1 MTRSS
6 DWNLSKGVRV
16 SANLVVAV
24 LVSYLVPRHFS
35 PVTETL
41 FLVSIEKHA
50 LYSLWFGLSFLIF
63 GEMVGIA
70 DRRLLNPSTRHFFL
84 FLLSGF
90 LASLSLLLVVWLVEF
105 SFVGRFVVLKI
116 ATFTGLVSFLFS
128 MIFARLASQSRTKT
142 FLMVPEEVS
151 KVIQS
156 ALNEQAGLFEW
167 MNRDEMGADSSI
179 QEFCKKEMID
189 LVVMDKS
196 PEAGEIEI
204 IPLLEGGT
212 QVMGVVEFWEQH
224 LEKIPP
230 RYVDQSWLAKLD
242 LRLRDPF
249 SHKLKRLADLVFA
262 FLGIVFSL
270 PILLPAL
277 AAIAINSGFPL
288 FFTQRRTG
296 FMGREYTLFK
306 LRTMEKNAEEKGAEW
321 AKEKDRRVTGCGKF
335 LRKWRID
342 EIPQFLNVIRGEMSI
357 VGPRPERP
365 EFQEE
370 LIKQVPHWNC
380 RHLVKPGLTGWAQI
394 RYRYAADS
402 DASEEKLAYD
412 LYYIKH
418 ASILMDLQVI
428 LSTLRS
434 VARGSR

>member
-1 MTRSS
+1 
-6 DWNLSKGVRV
+6 
-16 SANLVVAV
+16 
-24 LVSYLVPRHFS
+24 
-35 PVTETL
+35 
-41 FLVSIEKHA
+41 
-50 LYSLWFGLSFLIF
+50 
-63 GEMVGIA
+63 
-70 DRRLLNPSTRHFFL
+70 
-84 FLLSGF
+84 
-90 LASLSLLLVVWLVEF
+90 
-105 SFVGRFVVLKI
+105 
-116 ATFTGLVSFLFS
+116 
-128 MIFARLASQSRTKT
+128 
-142 FLMVPEEVS
+142 MVPEEVS

-156 ALNEQAGLFEW
+156 GLSEQAGLFEW
-167 MNRDEMGADSSI
+167 ISRDELSADSSI

-212 QVMGVVEFWEQH
+212 QVMGVVEFWEQYM
-224 LEKIPP
+224 EKIPP

-249 SHKLKRLADLVFA
+249 SHKLKRLADLAFA
-262 FLGIVFSL
+262 FLGIVLSL
-270 PILLPAL
+270 PILLSAL
-277 AAIAINSGFPL
+277 ALIAINSGFPL

-321 AKEKDRRVTGCGKF
+321 AKEKDKRVTGCGKF